1 MVQPG
6 SDEIP
11 SRGPHR
17 GGPRNHHALR
27 HGLYAKYL
35 PELEWLDEKGIKLR
49 GMDRASMRWRI
60 VMRRSMIVG
69 DDVRNLKDALR
80 LLKVMGIASFRLR
93 KALKIKAELK
103 QAQTKLRWEAFFR
116 RPGKDD
122 EG

>member
-1 MVQPG
+1 MKIG
-6 SDEIP
+6 
-11 SRGPHR
+11 
-17 GGPRNHHALR
+17 
-27 HGLYAKYL
+27 L

-60 VMRRSMIVG
+60 VMRRMMMVG
-69 DDVRNLKDALR
+69 VRNLKDALR
-80 LLKVMGIASFRLR
+80 LLKVMGIASVRLR

-116 RPGKDD
+116 RGGKDD